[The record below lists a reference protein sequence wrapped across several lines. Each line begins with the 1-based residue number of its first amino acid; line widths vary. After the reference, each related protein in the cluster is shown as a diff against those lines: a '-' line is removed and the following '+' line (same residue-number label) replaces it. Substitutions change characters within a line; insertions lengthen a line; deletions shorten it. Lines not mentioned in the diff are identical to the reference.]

1 MNYLITKN
9 CLALKTQDSLE
20 ILVKLKKVRLSCPC
34 ANCSGEKDVF
44 GNVYKARGSSPLLK
58 SSYEIRDIQPVGN
71 YGIKIFWGDNH
82 SNGIYTFDFLKK
94 LSCEN

>member
-1 MNYLITKN
+1 M
-9 CLALKTQDSLE
+9 ALKTQGSLE

-34 ANCSGEKDVF
+34 AHCSGEKDVF
-44 GNVYKARGSSPLLK
+44 GNVYKTKGSSPMLK

-94 LSCEN
+94 LSCDD

>member
-1 MNYLITKN
+1 
-9 CLALKTQDSLE
+9 LALKIQGSLE
-20 ILVKLKKVRLSCPC
+20 ILVELKKVRLSCPC
-34 ANCSGEKDVF
+34 AHCSGEKDVF
-44 GNVYKARGSSPLLK
+44 GNTYKARGSSPILK

-94 LSCEN
+94 LSRED